1 MAVAN
6 AATNDH
12 STGHPR
18 LSVSDLWA
26 GLAAMLVA
34 LPSAIAFGVTV
45 YSPMGSEMAG
55 AGALAGIIGAIALG
69 ISAPLVGRNPG
80 FITAPC
86 APAAA
91 VLAGLAIQLT
101 SSGKLEVERVVA
113 LLALTAIVS
122 ASLQVVYGVV
132 RAGRLIK
139 YIPYQVVSGYLS
151 GVAVI
156 IAVSQLPKFLGVPG
170 GTHLGEAVTSPALWN
185 WQSMVVG
192 FATIV
197 TMVAAPR
204 VTKKVPAAILGVAAG
219 ILTYFGLAGAYPHMR
234 TVMSNPMLIGPIEA
248 TGSLFDAMKLRAVS
262 LLDVQPADIAL
273 ILAPAVTLSALLSI
287 DTLKTGVVLD
297 ALTRRRHNSNR
308 ELIAQGVANAAS
320 FVGGGMPGAGTMGAT
335 LVNVTSGSQTIWS
348 SVINGVLALVVF
360 LLLGGLIAWVPIG
373 ALAGILLVISYRMF
387 DFSMFRLLRHRE
399 TRLDFVII
407 AAVVIVAETVG
418 LIEASVVGVCLA
430 ILLFIRDQI
439 NSSVIRDMQD
449 LRLTRSKRRRTPEE
463 NLILAQ
469 RGDSCLL
476 VQLQDDLF
484 FGTTDQLLSELEDD
498 TNTRDFILLDL
509 RRVQSMDYTAAHLF
523 DRMRD
528 NLVDH
533 GGELLICGMP
543 SKSASRQDLQRYLE
557 QHGVLGEHGVRVFE
571 TRDSALEWME
581 DRILEDE
588 GIVRDSSRPPLD
600 LAELSFFHDFPE
612 KSLQVIRHVVEE
624 EALEPGQLLFRRDDP
639 GDEIFFVRRG
649 RINIL
654 LPMEGGKRHH
664 LATVASGEGFGE
676 VAFLDGGRRS
686 ADAEAAV
693 RTWLY
698 VISREHFKRLEREH
712 PDVAAA
718 IFEQIAVVVS
728 QRLRLAD
735 AELRMLEDR

>member
-1 MAVAN
+1 MSVAAEASTR
-6 AATNDH
+6 AA
-12 STGHPR
+12 GKAR
-18 LSVSDLWA
+18 FAVSDVWA

-45 YSPMGSEMAG
+45 YSPTGEGMAA

-91 VLAGLAIQLT
+91 VLSGLAIDLT
-101 SSGKLEVERVVA
+101 ARGTLSIERVVA

-122 ASLQVVYGVV
+122 AALQVVYGTI

-156 IAVSQLPKFLGVPG
+156 IAVSQLPKFLGAPT
-170 GTHLGEAVTSPALWN
+170 GTHLAEAVTRPDIWN
-185 WQSMVVG
+185 WRSMLIGV
-192 FATIV
+192 V
-197 TMVAAPR
+197 TMLVMVLAPR

-219 ILTYFGLAGAYPHMR
+219 VATYFGLSPLFPEMLT
-234 TVMSNPMLIGPIEA
+234 TVGNPMVIGPITA
-248 TGSLFDAMKLRAVS
+248 TGSLLDAMKLRATS
-262 LLDVQPADIAL
+262 LLDVHPSDIAL
-273 ILAPAVTLSALLSI
+273 ILAPAFTLSALLSI

-308 ELIAQGVANAAS
+308 ELVAQGVANAVS
-320 FVGGGMPGAGTMGAT
+320 FVTGGMPGAGTMGPT
-335 LVNVTSGSQTIWS
+335 LVNVTSGAKTIWA
-348 SVINGVLALVVF
+348 SVINGLFALVVF
-360 LLLGGLIAWVPIG
+360 LVLGSFIAWVPIG

-387 DFSMFRLLRHRE
+387 DFGMFRLLRHRE

-418 LIEASVVGVCLA
+418 LIQASVVGVCLA

-439 NSSVIRDMQD
+439 GSTVIRDMRD
-449 LRLTRSKRRRTPEE
+449 LRLARSKRRRTSGE
-463 NLILAQ
+463 NLVLAEK
-469 RGDSCLL
+469 GDAALL

-484 FGTTDQLLSELEDD
+484 FGTTDQLLSELENE
-498 TNTRDFILLDL
+498 TNTRDYLLIDL
-509 RRVQSMDYTAAHLF
+509 RRVESMDYTAAHLF
-523 DRMRD
+523 ERMRQ

-533 GGELLICGMP
+533 GGQLLICGMP
-543 SKSASRQDLQRYLE
+543 SKSASRQDLTRYLE
-557 QHGVLGEHGVRVFE
+557 QHGVLGEDGVRLFE
-571 TRDSALEWME
+571 TRDSALEWIE

-588 GIVRDSSRPPLD
+588 GIVRDGSQPPLD
-600 LAELSFFHDFPE
+600 LAELAFFENIPKE
-612 KSLQVIRHVVEE
+612 SLDVIRKVVDE

-664 LATVASGEGFGE
+664 LATIASGEGFGE

-693 RTWLY
+693 KTWLY

-712 PDVAAA
+712 PDVAAR
-718 IFEQIAVVVS
+718 IFEHLAVVIS
-728 QRLRLAD
+728 QRLRIAD